1 MAYPKVSI
9 IMNCLNGEQY
19 LKQALDSVFKQ
30 TYDDWEVIF
39 WDNASTDG
47 SAVIAKSY
55 GGRVRYFNSQTTYP
69 LGKARNFAI
78 KKAQGDFIAFLD
90 CDDIWLPQKL
100 EKQVALLE
108 KDSEVALV
116 FSDMMIF
123 DGSKDIYQYL
133 GKHKPPRGN
142 VFRELLVNYFI
153 GIVSVVIRKSAVK
166 DIGWFDERFENIEDM
181 DLFLRIAYLFKL
193 DYVDEP
199 LVKWRLHEKSQTFTK
214 YGLFADEWD
223 LLLEKLIGLYP
234 GFKASYAKEIRG
246 YASKTTQLRV
256 LGEWL
261 NHRPIN
267 ARKLLKTASLS
278 KISRFSYLVLTFFPT
293 SIFFL
298 LYKLRYR
305 IQNLKQNF

>member
-1 MAYPKVSI
+1 MAHPKVSI

-19 LKQALDSVFKQ
+19 LKQAMDSVFKQ

-39 WDNASTDG
+39 FDNASTDN
-47 SAVIAKSY
+47 SAAIAKSY
-55 GGRVRYFNSQTTYP
+55 GERVRYFKSQTTYP
-69 LGKARNFAI
+69 LGKARNLAI
-78 KKAQGDFIAFLD
+78 NETKGEFIAFLD

-100 EKQVALLE
+100 EKQVALLK

-133 GKHKPPRGN
+133 GGHKAQRGN
-142 VFRELLVNYFI
+142 IFRELLVNYFI
-153 GIVSVVIRKSAVK
+153 GIVSVVIRKSAVH

-199 LVKWRLHEKSQTFTK
+199 LVKWRLHEKSQTFKK

-234 GFKASYAKEIRG
+234 GFKENYAKEIRG

-267 ARKLLKTASLS
+267 ARKLLNNKNLG
-278 KISRFSYLVLTFFPT
+278 KISRFGYLVLTFFPT
-293 SIFFL
+293 SIFFPL
-298 LYKLRYR
+298 CKLRYR
-305 IQNLKQNF
+305 IRSFVS

>member
-1 MAYPKVSI
+1 MNKPRVSV
-9 IMNCLNGEQY
+9 IMNCLNGEKY
-19 LKQALDSVFKQ
+19 LREAIESAYAQ
-30 TYDDWEVIF
+30 TYKNWEIIF
-39 WDNASTDG
+39 WDNASTDK
-47 SAVIAKSY
+47 SAEIAKSFDEKI
-55 GGRVRYFNSQTTYP
+55 RYFRSDENYC
-69 LGKARNFAI
+69 LGKARNLAL
-78 KKAQGDFIAFLD
+78 AQAKGEFIAFLD
-90 CDDIWLPQKL
+90 CDDTWLPEKL
-100 EKQVALLE
+100 EKQIPCFE
-108 KDSEVALV
+108 NNPEVALV

-123 DGSKDIYQYL
+123 DGSRDIYQYL

-166 DIGWFDERFENIEDM
+166 DIGWFDERFELIEDM

-199 LVKWRLHEKSQTFTK
+199 LVKWRLHEKSTTFKK

-234 GFKASYAKEIRG
+234 DFKENYAKEIRG

-267 ARKLLKTASLS
+267 ARKLLNNTDLG
-278 KISRFSYLVLTFFPT
+278 KISRFGYLVLTFFPT
-293 SIFFL
+293 SIFFP

-305 IQNLKQNF
+305 IRSFVS

>member
-1 MAYPKVSI
+1 MEYPKVSI

-19 LKQALDSVFKQ
+19 LKQALDSVFEQ

-78 KKAQGDFIAFLD
+78 NKAQGDFIAFLD

-100 EKQVALLE
+100 EKQAALLE

-123 DGSKDIYQYL
+123 DGSRDIYQYL
-133 GKHKPPRGN
+133 GKHKPQRGN
-142 VFRELLVNYFI
+142 IFRELFVNYFI
-153 GIVSVVIRKSAVK
+153 GIVSVIIRKSAVK
-166 DIGWFDERFENIEDM
+166 DIGWFDESFENIEDM

-199 LVKWRLHEKSQTFTK
+199 LVKWRLHEKSQTFKK

-234 GFKASYAKEIRG
+234 GFKENYAKEIRG

-267 ARKLLKTASLS
+267 ARKLLNNTDLG
-278 KISRFSYLVLTFFPT
+278 KISRFGYLVLTFFPT
-293 SIFFL
+293 SIFSL
-298 LYKLRYR
+298 CASCA
-305 IQNLKQNF
+305 IG

>member
-19 LKQALDSVFKQ
+19 LKQALDSVFEQ

-39 WDNASTDG
+39 LDNASTDN
-47 SAVIAKSY
+47 SAAIAKSY
-55 GGRVRYFNSQTTYP
+55 GGRVRYFKSQITYP
-69 LGKARNFAI
+69 LGKVRNLAI
-78 KKAQGDFIAFLD
+78 NETKGDFIAFLD

-116 FSDMMIF
+116 FSDMMVF
-123 DGSKDIYQYL
+123 DGSRDIYQYL

-193 DYVDEP
+193 DYVDKP
-199 LVKWRLHEKSQTFTK
+199 LVKWRLHKKSQTFKK

-234 GFKASYAKEIRG
+234 DFKENYAKEIRG
-246 YASKTTQLRV
+246 YASKATQLRV

-267 ARKLLKTASLS
+267 ARKLLNTADLG
-278 KISRFSYLVLTFFPT
+278 KISRFGYLVLTFFPT
-293 SIFFL
+293 SIFFPL
-298 LYKLRYR
+298 CKLRYR
-305 IQNLKQNF
+305 IRSFVS

>member
-1 MAYPKVSI
+1 MVYPKVSI

-39 WDNASTDG
+39 FDNASTDN
-47 SAVIAKSY
+47 SAAIAKSY
-55 GGRVRYFNSQTTYP
+55 GGRVRYFKSQTTYP
-69 LGKARNFAI
+69 LGKARNLAI
-78 KKAQGDFIAFLD
+78 NEAKGEFIAFLD

-100 EKQVALLE
+100 EKQAALLE
-108 KDSEVALV
+108 NDSEVALV

-123 DGSKDIYQYL
+123 DGGRDIYQYL
-133 GKHKPPRGN
+133 GKQKPPRGN

-153 GIVSVVIRKSAVK
+153 GIVSVVIRKSALK
-166 DIGWFDERFENIEDM
+166 DIAWFDERFENIEDM
-181 DLFLRIAYLFKL
+181 DLFLRIAYHFKL

-199 LVKWRLHEKSQTFTK
+199 LVKWRLHEKSQTFKK
-214 YGLFADEWD
+214 YRLFADEWD

-234 GFKASYAKEIRG
+234 GFKENYAKEIRG

-278 KISRFSYLVLTFFPT
+278 RISRFSYLVLTFFPT

>member
-19 LKQALDSVFKQ
+19 LKQALDSVFEQ
-30 TYDDWEVIF
+30 SYDDWEIIF
-39 WDNASTDG
+39 LDNASTDN
-47 SAVIAKSY
+47 SAAIAKSY
-55 GGRVRYFNSQTTYP
+55 GGRVRYFKSQITYP
-69 LGKARNFAI
+69 VGKVRNLAI
-78 KKAQGDFIAFLD
+78 NETKGEFIAFLD

-116 FSDMMIF
+116 FSDMMVF
-123 DGSKDIYQYL
+123 DGTKDIYQYL
-133 GKHKPPRGN
+133 GKHKPQLKN
-142 VFRELLVNYFI
+142 IFRELLANYFI

-199 LVKWRLHEKSQTFTK
+199 LVKWRLHEKSQTFKK

-234 GFKASYAKEIRG
+234 GFKENYAKEIRG
-246 YASKTTQLRV
+246 FASKTTQLRV

-267 ARKLLKTASLS
+267 ARKLLNNTDLG
-278 KISRFSYLVLTFFPT
+278 KISRFGYLVLTFFPT
-293 SIFFL
+293 SIFFRL
-298 LYKLRYR
+298 CKLRYR
-305 IQNLKQNF
+305 IRSFVS

>member
-1 MAYPKVSI
+1 VAYPKVSI
-9 IMNCLNGEQY
+9 IVNCLNGEQY
-19 LKQALDSVFKQ
+19 LKQALDSVFEQ

-39 WDNASTDG
+39 LDNASTDN
-47 SAVIAKSY
+47 SAAIAKSY
-55 GGRVRYFNSQTTYP
+55 GGRVRYFKSQVTYP
-69 LGKARNFAI
+69 LGKVRNLAI
-78 KKAQGDFIAFLD
+78 NETKGDFIAFLD

-100 EKQVALLE
+100 EKQMALFE

-123 DGSKDIYQYL
+123 DGSRDIYQYM
-133 GKHKPPRGN
+133 GKHKPQRGN
-142 VFRELLVNYFI
+142 IFRELLVNYFI
-153 GIVSVVIRKSAVK
+153 GMVSVVIRKSAVK

-199 LVKWRLHEKSQTFTK
+199 LVKWRLHEKSQTFKK

-234 GFKASYAKEIRG
+234 GFKENYAKEIRG

-267 ARKLLKTASLS
+267 ARKLLNTADLG
-278 KISRFSYLVLTFFPT
+278 KISRFGYLVLTFFPT
-293 SIFFL
+293 SIFFPL
-298 LYKLRYR
+298 CKLRYR
-305 IQNLKQNF
+305 IRSFVS

>member
-1 MAYPKVSI
+1 MAHPKGSI

-19 LKQALDSVFKQ
+19 LKQAMDSVFEQ

-39 WDNASTDG
+39 FDNASTDD
-47 SAVIAKSY
+47 SAAIAKSY
-55 GGRVRYFNSQTTYP
+55 GERVRYFKSQTTYP
-69 LGKARNFAI
+69 LGKARNLAI
-78 KKAQGDFIAFLD
+78 NETKGEFIAFLD

-100 EKQVALLE
+100 EKQVALLM
-108 KDSEVALV
+108 KDSEAALV

-133 GKHKPPRGN
+133 GGHKAQRGN
-142 VFRELLVNYFI
+142 IFRELLVNYFI
-153 GIVSVVIRKSAVK
+153 GIVSVVIRKSAVH

-199 LVKWRLHEKSQTFTK
+199 LVKWRLHEKSQTFKK

-234 GFKASYAKEIRG
+234 GFKENYAKEIRG

-267 ARKLLKTASLS
+267 ARKLLNNTNLG
-278 KISRFSYLVLTFFPT
+278 KISRFGYLVLTFFPT
-293 SIFFL
+293 SIFFPL
-298 LYKLRYR
+298 CKLRYR
-305 IQNLKQNF
+305 IRSFVS

>member
-1 MAYPKVSI
+1 MAHPKVSI

-19 LKQALDSVFKQ
+19 LKQALDSVFEQ

-39 WDNASTDG
+39 LDNASTDN
-47 SAVIAKSY
+47 SAAIAKSY
-55 GGRVRYFNSQTTYP
+55 GGRVRYFKSQITYP
-69 LGKARNFAI
+69 VGKVRNLAI
-78 KKAQGDFIAFLD
+78 NETKGDFIAFLD
-90 CDDIWLPQKL
+90 CDDIWLSQKL

-116 FSDMMIF
+116 FSDMMVF
-123 DGSKDIYQYL
+123 DGSRDIYQYL
-133 GKHKPPRGN
+133 GKNKPQRGN
-142 VFRELLVNYFI
+142 IFRELLVNYFI
-153 GIVSVVIRKSAVK
+153 GMVSVVIRKSAVK

-199 LVKWRLHEKSQTFTK
+199 LVKWRLHEKSQTFKK

-234 GFKASYAKEIRG
+234 GFKENYAKEIRG

-267 ARKLLKTASLS
+267 ARKLLNNKDLG
-278 KISRFSYLVLTFFPT
+278 KISRFGYLVPVSYTHLTLPT
-293 SIFFL
+293 N
-298 LYKLRYR
+298 REV
-305 IQNLKQNF
+305 